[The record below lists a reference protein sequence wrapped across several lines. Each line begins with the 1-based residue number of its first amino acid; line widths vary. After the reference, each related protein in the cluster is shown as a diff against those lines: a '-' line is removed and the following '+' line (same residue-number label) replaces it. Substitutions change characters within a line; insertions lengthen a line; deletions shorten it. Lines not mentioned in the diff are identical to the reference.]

1 MKSLYTNY
9 GRLVI
14 PKKGLDK
21 NAAFK
26 TILEMQG
33 IEMSSSEQELVKKY
47 IQGELTKE
55 AFEEAMMNLPIDEQ

>member
-1 MKSLYTNY
+1 MKAIYSNY

-26 TILEMQG
+26 TILETQG
-33 IEMSSSEQELVKKY
+33 IEMTEAEQALVKQY
-47 IQGELTKE
+47 IQGEITKE
-55 AFEEAMMNLPIDEQ
+55 AFEEAMMNLPIED